1 MLLSEIL
8 RPRRLILN
16 KMKNA
21 LLFFCVLTFAIN
33 GYSQEQLIN
42 NFFEKFKNE
51 GSSEAL
57 DFIFSTNKWISQ
69 SDENI
74 EGIKSQLKI
83 TLDQLGQYY
92 GFESI
97 SKSSYGKNLELYTF
111 LIRYDR
117 QPLRFMFLFYNPN
130 NSWRL
135 QNFSYDD
142 NLDAE
147 LEEAN
152 KAYRLKENLPPY

>member
-1 MLLSEIL
+1 
-8 RPRRLILN
+8 
-16 KMKNA
+16 MKNTL
-21 LLFFCVLTFAIN
+21 LLFCILTFTIN
-33 GYSQEQLIN
+33 GYSQESPEQLIN
-42 NFFEKFKNE
+42 KFFEKFKNE

-74 EGIKSQLKI
+74 EGIKSQLKT

-92 GFESI
+92 DFESI
-97 SKSSYGKNLELYTF
+97 SKSSYGKNLVLHTF

-117 QPLRFMFLFYNPN
+117 QPLRFMFLFYKPD

-142 NLDAE
+142 NLDTE